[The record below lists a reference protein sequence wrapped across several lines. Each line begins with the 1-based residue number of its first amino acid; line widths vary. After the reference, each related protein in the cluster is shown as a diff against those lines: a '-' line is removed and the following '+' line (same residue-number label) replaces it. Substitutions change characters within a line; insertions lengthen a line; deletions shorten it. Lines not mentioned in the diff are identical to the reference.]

1 MSSKPQAKYTK
12 CVVLRGGWTQVYNP
26 DHVYMEMYGDKEDV
40 EFSYVPVTIY
50 KINMSF
56 ESSSLVHSRYRVIC
70 SQTLPFCGGII
81 LLMKPADTSQHQ
93 HLAKSITLHI
103 FSGFS

>member
-12 CVVLRGGWTQVYNP
+12 CVVLRREWTQVYNP
-26 DHVYMEMYGDKEDV
+26 HHVYMEMYGDKEDV

-56 ESSSLVHSRYRVIC
+56 
-70 SQTLPFCGGII
+70 
-81 LLMKPADTSQHQ
+81 
-93 HLAKSITLHI
+93 
-103 FSGFS
+103 